1 MGSGAWSKIFVLN
14 PCNGEHGSLLCI
26 QGQAIRQAKTRKVM
40 MMKKLVNEVAEKF
53 NGKILDDSSVRFSF
67 GDDGY
72 CLMDCTIY
80 AVTEDGVFLP
90 GFKKVKSLLAV
101 ENFVAARA

>member
-1 MGSGAWSKIFVLN
+1 MLSQDERKMKMSKLI
-14 PCNGEHGSLLCI
+14 
-26 QGQAIRQAKTRKVM
+26 
-40 MMKKLVNEVAEKF
+40 NEVAAKF
-53 NGKILDDSSVRFSF
+53 NGKIIDGSSVKFSF
-67 GDDGY
+67 GEDGY
-72 CLMDCTIY
+72 CLTNGTIY